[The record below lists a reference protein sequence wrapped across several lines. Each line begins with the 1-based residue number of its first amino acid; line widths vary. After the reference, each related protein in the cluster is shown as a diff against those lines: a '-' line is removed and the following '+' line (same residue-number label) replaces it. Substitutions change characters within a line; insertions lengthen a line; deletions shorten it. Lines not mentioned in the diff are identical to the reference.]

1 MDGRYA
7 YEGAVPPHTLNLKQE
22 RKTGKQNL
30 NAISLT

>member
-22 RKTGKQNL
+22 RKTGKQN
-30 NAISLT
+30 